1 MSKVDEFTRR
11 AASLHK
17 DALARREKIYGMKPW
32 YCQVNLIE
40 NGARVAFIGTNPG
53 GGQREQQ
60 VDRESGG
67 VEAPYDENR
76 QYNAWL
82 DDEHL
87 RGSLGKN
94 RTKLQCR
101 VKEAFRILFGE
112 RGESVLRRA
121 ACFNVVPL
129 RSCDVSKLSGETWTA
144 GSAWCLDVIKHVSPE
159 VIVCLGNGSRSAW
172 SLLANR
178 HIEIGVDDSERR
190 KVYNNFYIKRAHITS
205 GCLKGSLVIGLPHL
219 SRVSNMRCLRRA
231 ARRLGVCSLPS
242 T

>member
-11 AASLHK
+11 AASFHK
-17 DALARREKIYGMKPW
+17 DALARCEKIYGMKPW

-53 GGQREQQ
+53 GGKREQKI
-60 VDRESGG
+60 DRESGG

-94 RTKLQCR
+94 RTELQSR

-159 VIVCLGNGSRSAW
+159 VIVCLGNGPRSAW
-172 SLLANR
+172 SLLANQQ
-178 HIEIGVDDSERR
+178 IEIGMDDCERQ
-190 KVYNNFYIKRAHITS
+190 KVYNNFYIKQARISA
-205 GCLKGSLVIGLPHL
+205 GCLKGSLVVGLPHL
-219 SRVSNMRCLRRA
+219 SRVVNMRCLRRA
-231 ARRLGVCSLPS
+231 ARRLGVCPLP
-242 T
+242 TT